1 MAILDNVTGGAR
13 SEAARA
19 TPDLSTL
26 FRPRSVALVGAT
38 ERSMWSVNAF
48 ENLRRYSPGIA
59 VHCVSPSRATVHGVT
74 AAASL
79 SAVGEPVDLAYI
91 MSPRDTVPD
100 LLREAAANG
109 IGGAVVL
116 TAGFGETDDGR
127 ALQRELAAAVRE
139 TGIHLLGPNGSGY
152 VDVRHQVVPF
162 GLALPNLPDPGGAS
176 FVLQSG
182 GLMKPLLSLA
192 RAWGVGVGM
201 LAGTGNEATL
211 SSTDVARYLVE
222 SEETGAIGLFLEAFR
237 DAEGFRAL
245 AERALELDRPVVVLP
260 VGRSEVARQ
269 AAMSH
274 TGALAGDSAV
284 TSAVL
289 RELGVVEVSSMEEFV
304 ATTEL
309 LSRGVRPR
317 GGRLGVVSASG
328 GSCELVADKAA
339 DEGMT
344 LPRLPP
350 EALEELR
357 SLLPAFSHVQ
367 NPLDVTGYAT
377 VNPRLPV
384 DAAAVMGRTGAEHYD
399 LLLFQ
404 AFVAPPE
411 QPADPDFTR
420 AHFAAIADT
429 VKGLDVPVLLQDEVG
444 VGLSDFAR
452 ELFAELDLVRLPGV
466 EVGLR
471 AVANAMRYTGGR
483 ERLRGKERTGAAAR
497 PTSSAP
503 LAEMPL
509 PEGPLSEARALELL
523 AGHGV
528 PVMPYRLVSDAAGA
542 VEAARLLG
550 GRVVL
555 KICSPDIAHKSDV
568 GGVVLDV
575 EGDDAVAEA
584 YTGLMATVTAR
595 VPEAR
600 LDGVLVAPFRPGGV
614 ELIVGINRDPVWG
627 PVLVLGFGGVLV
639 EVLADV
645 AIRPLPVSARD
656 VTEMLG
662 GLRGA
667 ALLRGVRGRAA
678 GDVDAVVAA
687 VLALTDAALGWGDGW
702 DSVEVNP
709 MRVDGTVVEA
719 LDALVVGRPA

>member
-1 MAILDNVTGGAR
+1 MAILDKVTGGAR

-19 TPDLSTL
+19 TSDLSTL

-48 ENLRRYSPGIA
+48 ENLRRYSPRIA

-79 SAVGEPVDLAYI
+79 SALGEAVDLAYI

-100 LLREAAANG
+100 ILREAAANG
-109 IGGAVVL
+109 IGGAIVL

-127 ALQRELAAAVRE
+127 ALQRELVAAVEE

-162 GLALPNLPDPGGAS
+162 GLALPDLPDPGGAS

-211 SSTDVARYLVE
+211 SSTDVARYLIE

-237 DAEGFRAL
+237 DAEGFRSL

-260 VGRSEVARQ
+260 VGRSEVARRT
-269 AAMSH
+269 AMSH
-274 TGALAGDSAV
+274 TGALAGDAAV

-350 EALEELR
+350 AALEELR

-384 DAAAVMGRTGAEHYD
+384 DAAAIMGRTGAEHYD

-404 AFVAPPE
+404 AFVAPPGR
-411 QPADPDFTR
+411 PADPDFTR

-452 ELFAELDLVRLPGV
+452 ELFAELGLVRLPGV

-471 AVANAMRYTGGR
+471 AVANAMRYTGSR
-483 ERLRGKERTGAAAR
+483 ERLRGAERTGAAR
-497 PTSSAP
+497 PTSSA
-503 LAEMPL
+503 PL

-523 AGHGV
+523 GGHGV
-528 PVMPYRLVSDAAGA
+528 PVMPHRLVSDAAGA

-656 VTEMLG
+656 VTEMLD

-667 ALLRGVRGRAA
+667 ALLRGARGRAA

-687 VLALTDAALGWGDGW
+687 VLALADAALGWGDGW

-719 LDALVVGRPA
+719 LDALVVGKSA